1 MSQETKDYIR
11 ITGGKSLN
19 GEVELRGAKNSV
31 PKEMVATLLTTE
43 TCNLKN
49 VAHIRDVDLVGE
61 MLEVFGARVAQP
73 SNTSF
78 QISTENIAPQSAEVM
93 MEFAG
98 KSRIPILFSGPLLH
112 RFGETIIP
120 GLGGCAIGER
130 PINFHTEALKQ
141 MGAEVIDKGDYIVLK
156 SRKLHGAKLHLEYP
170 SVGATEQVIMGAVL
184 ADGVTELKNA
194 AVEPEIMDLICLLQK
209 MGAIISVDTDRTIKV
224 IGVEKL
230 SGYEHTAIPDRLEAA
245 SWACVAL
252 ATHGEIKVRNARQQD
267 MITFLNKYRQVG
279 GEFTVNDD
287 GIEFRRRLDVL
298 NPVALETDVHP
309 GFQTDW
315 QQPFVLAL
323 TQANGV
329 SVVHETVYEDRF
341 GYTRAINQMGGQ
353 IQLFRECLGSVQ
365 CRFGQKNHLH
375 SAVIVGPQKLRA
387 AEITVPDL
395 RAGFTYVAAALVAEG
410 TSQINNIN
418 LINRGYE
425 DFESKLKEIGASIE
439 D

>member
-1 MSQETKDYIR
+1 MNREIKDHIK
-11 ITGGKSLN
+11 ITGGKSLS
-19 GEVELRGAKNSV
+19 GEIELRGAKNSV
-31 PKEMVATLLTTE
+31 PKEMVASLLTTE

-61 MLEVFGARVAQP
+61 MLEVYGASVTQP
-73 SNTSF
+73 TSTSF
-78 QISTENIAPQSAEVM
+78 QISTENITQQSAEVM

-130 PINFHTEALKQ
+130 PVNFHTDALRQ
-141 MGAEVIDKGDYIVLK
+141 MGAEIIDRENYIILK
-156 SRKLHGAKLHLEYP
+156 SKKLHGAKLRLEYP

-184 ADGVTELKNA
+184 AEGVTELKNA

-224 IGVEKL
+224 LGVEKL
-230 SGYEHTAIPDRLEAA
+230 RGYEHTSMPDRLEAA

-252 ATHGEIKVRNARQQD
+252 ATRGEIKVKNARQQD

-279 GEFTVNDD
+279 GEFTVKDD
-287 GIEFRRRLDVL
+287 GIEFRRQLDVL

-341 GYTRAINQMGGQ
+341 GYTKAINQMGGQ

-375 SAVIVGPQKLRA
+375 SAVIVGPQKLKA

-395 RAGFTYVAAALVAEG
+395 RAGFTYAAAALVAEG

-425 DFESKLKEIGASIE
+425 DFETKLRTIGANIE
-439 D
+439 

>member
-1 MSQETKDYIR
+1 MNKESKDYIR
-11 ITGGKSLN
+11 ITGGKSLS
-19 GEVELRGAKNSV
+19 GEIELRGAKNSV

-43 TCNLKN
+43 TCNLSN
-49 VAHIRDVDLVGE
+49 VANIRDVDLVGE
-61 MLEVFGARVAQP
+61 MLEVYGASVTQP
-73 SNTSF
+73 TGTSF
-78 QISTENIAPQSAEVM
+78 QISTENITQQSAEVIT
-93 MEFAG
+93 EFAG

-130 PINFHTEALKQ
+130 PINFHVDALRQ
-141 MGAEVIDKGDYIVLK
+141 MGAEVIEKDGCTLLK
-156 SRKLHGAKLHLEYP
+156 AKKLHGTKLRLEYP
-170 SVGATEQVIMGAVL
+170 SVGATEQVVMSAVL
-184 ADGVTELKNA
+184 AEGVTELKNS
-194 AVEPEIMDLICLLQK
+194 AVEPEIIDLICLLQK
-209 MGAIISVDTDRTIKV
+209 MGAIISVDTDRTIK
-224 IGVEKL
+224 ILGVDKL
-230 SGYEHTAIPDRLEAA
+230 RGYDHTAIPDRLEAA

-252 ATHGEIKVRNARQQD
+252 ATRGEIKVKHARQQD

-279 GEFTVNDD
+279 GEFDVVED
-287 GIEFRRRLDVL
+287 GIRFWRQKEVL
-298 NPVALETDVHP
+298 SPVALETDVHP

-329 SVVHETVYEDRF
+329 SVIHETVYEDRF

-375 SAVIVGPQKLRA
+375 SAVVVGPQKLRA
-387 AEITVPDL
+387 ADITVPDL

-425 DFESKLKEIGASIE
+425 DFETKLRKIGANIE
-439 D
+439 S